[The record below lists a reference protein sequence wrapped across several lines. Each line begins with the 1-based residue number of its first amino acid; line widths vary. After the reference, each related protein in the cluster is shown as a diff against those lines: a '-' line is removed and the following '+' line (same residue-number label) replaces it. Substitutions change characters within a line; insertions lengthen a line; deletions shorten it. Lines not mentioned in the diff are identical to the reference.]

1 MKWNTYIHM
10 DEYNGLN
17 QSEEWARIN
26 KENARKSQHDFYH
39 IDEEFGY
46 WYMKTSQYVSDVF
59 HYYTK
64 EDWLSRHRIVFRKIV
79 KYSIWYK
86 QMVFAPAAMSGIKLK
101 GYVIYTAAAPNKY
114 WMYPCEYARLRLI
127 EEQKEKLDEEKSNI
141 NNKCKY
147 CLLDWEGS
155 KCKCPCRDQYEDG
168 DGKGLFSKYLQLDTS
183 DWVEGMA
190 VARRIEKLP
199 LRKEND

>member
-1 MKWNTYIHM
+1 
-10 DEYNGLN
+10 
-17 QSEEWARIN
+17 
-26 KENARKSQHDFYH
+26 
-39 IDEEFGY
+39 
-46 WYMKTSQYVSDVF
+46 
-59 HYYTK
+59 
-64 EDWLSRHRIVFRKIV
+64 
-79 KYSIWYK
+79 
-86 QMVFAPAAMSGIKLK
+86 MVFAPAAMSGIKLK